1 MMNFPAL
8 DLNLLRVFDSMMT
21 EMSATRAGEKLGLS
35 QPAVSSALARLRR
48 VTGDE
53 LFVRD
58 GNRMV
63 PTPMALSMREPVR
76 QAMQQ
81 LEDVFHGVAGFDPP
95 TSRRVFTI
103 VGSDYFSTLLMPP
116 LLATVRAEAPGVV
129 LRMLDVPS
137 ASLVQRL
144 SEGQADAAVD
154 RQLETPG
161 WVEARPLF
169 SSHLVCIAA
178 RGHPDI
184 SQAGIR
190 PGGTLPAELF
200 CRLPQIILSMDG
212 SRTGSID
219 ATLKQRGLARQVVA
233 TLPHFQAVA
242 LSVAGSSLIAS
253 LPVHFARH
261 VAQYLE
267 IDIYQPPVE
276 PPDVSVRLYWHRRLD
291 RDPASLWLR
300 GHIASA
306 LDLDRRFP
314 VA

>member
-8 DLNLLRVFDSMMT
+8 DLNLLRVFDSVMS

-35 QPAVSSALARLRR
+35 QPAVSAAIARLRR

-81 LEDVFHGVAGFDPP
+81 LEDVFHGVAGFDPG

-103 VGSDYFSTLLMPP
+103 IGSDYFSTLLMPP
-116 LLATVRAEAPGVV
+116 LIAAVRAEAPDVV

-144 SEGQADAAVD
+144 SDGQADAAVD
-154 RQLETPG
+154 RQLDMPG
-161 WVEARPLF
+161 WVETRTLF

-178 RGHPDI
+178 RGHPEI
-184 SQAGIR
+184 AGAGIP

-200 CRLPQIILSMDG
+200 CRLPQAILSMDG

-219 ATLKQRGLARQVVA
+219 GPLKREGLGRKVVA

-242 LSVAGSSLIAS
+242 LSVAESHLIAS

-261 VAQYLE
+261 AAQYLE
-267 IDIYQPPVE
+267 VDLYQPPVE
-276 PPDVSVRLYWHRRLD
+276 PPDISVNLYWHRRLD
-291 RDPASLWLR
+291 REPANLWLR

-306 LDLDRRFP
+306 LGLDRRFP
-314 VA
+314 GS

>member
-1 MMNFPAL
+1 
-8 DLNLLRVFDSMMT
+8 MMT

-81 LEDVFHGVAGFDPP
+81 LEDVFHGVAGFDPA

-144 SEGQADAAVD
+144 SEG
-154 RQLETPG
+154 RPTPPSIASSKRPAG
-161 WVEARPLF
+161 WRTRLF

-184 SQAGIR
+184 SQAGIA

-314 VA
+314 VE

>member
-8 DLNLLRVFDSMMT
+8 DLNLLRVFDSMMSELNT
-21 EMSATRAGEKLGLS
+21 TRAGEKLGLS

-81 LEDVFHGVAGFDPP
+81 LEDVFHGVAGFDPA

-103 VGSDYFSTLLMPP
+103 LGSDYFSTLLMPP
-116 LLATVRAEAPGVV
+116 LISAVRAEAPNVV
-129 LRMLDVPS
+129 LRMLDAPS

-144 SEGQADAAVD
+144 SDGQADAAVD
-154 RQLETPG
+154 RQLEVPG
-161 WVEARPLF
+161 WVESRPLF
-169 SSHLVCIAA
+169 ASRLVCIAA

-184 SQAGIR
+184 EAAGIR
-190 PGGTLPAELF
+190 PGDALPAELF
-200 CRLPQIILSMDG
+200 CELPQAILSMDG

-219 ATLKQRGLARQVVA
+219 GVLKQRGLGRQVVA

-242 LSVAGSSLIAS
+242 LSVAASRLVAS

-276 PPDVSVRLYWHRRLD
+276 PPKISVNLYWHRRLD
-291 RDPASLWLR
+291 RDPANLWLR
-300 GHIASA
+300 GHIAAA
-306 LDLDRRFP
+306 LNLDRRFSDR
-314 VA
+314 